1 MRWAFKEF
9 THYSGNDAMFAMD
22 TEDDYS
28 VLEADTLGAALT
40 HVAPLT
46 GPLARLD
53 DSDSP
58 YGGVFAPKRLAA
70 RYFKLNDR
78 WLTNTPCVLLVAEPV
93 LALDFDR
100 MVSYDTY

>member
-1 MRWAFKEF
+1 MRWAFRQF
-9 THYSGNDAMFAMD
+9 THYSGNDAMFEVD
-22 TEDDYS
+22 TEEDYE
-28 VLEADTLGAALT
+28 VLEAPTLGAALDQ
-40 HVAPLT
+40 VAPRT

-58 YGGVFAPKRLAA
+58 YGGVFAPKRLAP

-78 WLTNTPCVLLVAEPV
+78 WLSNTPCVLLAAEPV

-100 MVSYDTY
+100 MEAY

>member
-1 MRWAFKEF
+1 MRWAFKQF
-9 THYSGNDAMFAMD
+9 THYSGDDAMFDGD
-22 TEDDYS
+22 TEAAYA
-28 VLEADTLGAALT
+28 VLEAPTLGAALAQ
-40 HVAPLT
+40 VAPQT

-58 YGGVFAPKRLAA
+58 YGGVFAPKRRAA

-78 WLTNTPCVLLVAEPV
+78 WLTDTPCVLLAAEPV

-100 MVSYDTY
+100 MAAY

>member
-1 MRWAFKEF
+1 MRWAFHEF
-9 THYSGNDAMFAMD
+9 THYTGDDAMFEVT

-28 VLEADTLGAALT
+28 VLEAPTLGAALDQ
-40 HVAPLT
+40 VAPLT

-70 RYFKLNDR
+70 RYFKLNEQ
-78 WLTNTPCVLLVAEPV
+78 WLINTPCVLLAAESV
-93 LALDFDR
+93 LDLDFDR
-100 MVSYDTY
+100 METY